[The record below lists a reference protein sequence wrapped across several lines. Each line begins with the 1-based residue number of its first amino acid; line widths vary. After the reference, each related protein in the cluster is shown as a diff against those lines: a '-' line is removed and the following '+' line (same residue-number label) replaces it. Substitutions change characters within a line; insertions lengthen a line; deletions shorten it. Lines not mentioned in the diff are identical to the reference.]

1 VQTNAAG
8 VVDRLGTWAR
18 RRTEPRLWVTLAG
31 AGCLLAVIGIL
42 IISTDAKVG
51 DEGNV
56 DGSNVP
62 GIVLCLLVVLAG
74 YVLAHRFGEAPAGAA
89 GVAAIVLALPALIV
103 FLTLD
108 VDAPEPV
115 SIEAVL
121 AVPAVVWIVSYLVG
135 PGKGRPLLLGAGLVF
150 AWLFALQVAEDP
162 VNEGIDTG
170 PVFEE
175 PLGSEDDGFVEDDF
189 GGDVGGDSFEETG
202 ETDQATGGIVSLVIG
217 AAYLVGVALL
227 DRRGWRGA
235 GTPFAVAAHAA
246 LPTGILLLSPDLE
259 VAGTGVALVIVGLVT
274 SWVGALGARR
284 ATTIIGAIE
293 TVAGIGLLVG
303 DTMEDSDPSSVGL
316 ALVVIGIAIA
326 VGAHVLHI
334 LTGEPPQ
341 TREGPS
347 SFPGRPRQPAAAY
360 AGGPAYG
367 AAAPYAGSPQFPG
380 QPPSRPPY
388 AGPPPGGAPGAPPP
402 PPPPPQPPAGGP
414 GGPGGF

>member
-1 VQTNAAG
+1 VQTNEAG
-8 VVDRLGTWAR
+8 VVDRLGAWAR

-31 AGCLLAVIGIL
+31 AGCWLAVIGIVT
-42 IISTDAKVG
+42 ISTDAKVG

-74 YVLAHRFGEAPAGAA
+74 YVLVHRFGEAPAGAA
-89 GVAAIVLALPALIV
+89 GVAAVVLALPPLIV

-108 VDAPEPV
+108 VEAREPF

-121 AVPAVVWIVSYLVG
+121 AVPAVVWVVSYLVG

-150 AWLFALQVAEDP
+150 AWLFALQVVEDP
-162 VNEGIDTG
+162 FNEGIDTG

-175 PLGSEDDGFVEDDF
+175 QLGSEDGGVVEEDF
-189 GGDVGGDSFEETG
+189 GGDSFEETSG
-202 ETDQATGGIVSLVIG
+202 TDQATGGIVSLVFG
-217 AAYLVGVALL
+217 AGYLAAVALL

-246 LPTGILLLSPDLE
+246 LPIGILLLSPDLE
-259 VAGTGVALVIVGLVT
+259 VVGTGVALVIVGLVT

-293 TVAGIGLLVG
+293 TVAGISLLVG
-303 DTMEDSDPSSVGL
+303 DTMNDSDPSSVGL

-326 VGAHVLHI
+326 AGAHLLH
-334 LTGEPPQ
+334 LVTGEPPQ

-347 SFPGRPRQPAAAY
+347 SFSGRPRQPASAR
-360 AGGPAYG
+360 AGAPAYG
-367 AAAPYAGSPQFPG
+367 AAAPYGGPPQFPG
-380 QPPSRPPY
+380 QPPSAPPHG
-388 AGPPPGGAPGAPPP
+388 GPPSGGTPGALPPP
-402 PPPPPQPPAGGP
+402 PPPPPPPR